1 MFDTLLRGGTL
12 LDGSGAPGR
21 RADLAIQD
29 GRVAAIERP
38 GRLSAIEEIDCKGLA
53 VCPGFLDTH
62 THTDLAALRDP
73 DIAMKARQGVTLDVL
88 GQDGIGVAPLPAGKR
103 ELMARVIA
111 GLDGTFEGWDWEDQ
125 GEYLDRLAA
134 SPTGI
139 HLAALVPHGNVR
151 LACLGMD
158 DRPATPP
165 EILAMQELL
174 EESLEQGAI
183 GLSTGLIYPPC
194 CYAPTTELVA
204 LGRVLAKHDR
214 PIVVHLR
221 SESDYLVEAVD
232 EMLRVGRESG
242 CRVHISHIK
251 IAGKRNWPL
260 VDQLLAALDSPDV
273 RVTADQYPYTAGS
286 TMMGAIL
293 PPWAHAGG
301 FQATLAR
308 LSDPA
313 QRARM
318 KADLLAPPPHSW
330 DNFWSWAGAEG
341 ILVSDLPSG
350 RRPECA
356 GKSLAELC
364 GSGDPI
370 DFAFDLLRDEEM
382 GVGMIAFSQGE
393 AVISALMAHPKVN
406 GCTDGLLG
414 GRPHPRAYGAFAR
427 ILRLNREQKLVPLE
441 EMVRKLTRQAAEA
454 MTLKDRGLLKVGAPA
469 DVVVFDPQTVADTAT
484 YAEPRQHPVGIPWVL
499 VAGVPVVA
507 RGEGTGA
514 RPGRVVRG

>member
-1 MFDTLLRGGTL
+1 MFERVLRGGTL
-12 LDGSGAPGR
+12 VDGSGSPAR
-21 RADLAIQD
+21 AADLAVEG
-29 GRVAAIERP
+29 GRVVAIEPP
-38 GRLSAIEEIDCKGLA
+38 GQLRGAAEIDCTGLV
-53 VCPGFLDTH
+53 VCPGFIDTH
-62 THTDLAALRDP
+62 THSDLAALREP

-88 GQDGIGVAPLPAGKR
+88 GQDGIGVAPLPAARR

-111 GLDGTFEGWDWEDQ
+111 GLDGTFEGWDWESQ
-125 GEYLDRLAA
+125 GQYLDRLTA

-139 HLAALVPHGNVR
+139 HLSALVPHGNVR
-151 LACLGMD
+151 LACIGMD
-158 DRPATPP
+158 DRPASPA
-165 EILAMQELL
+165 EIRAMQELL
-174 EESLEQGAI
+174 AHSLEQGAH

-194 CYAPTTELVA
+194 CYAPTEELVE
-204 LGRVLAKHDR
+204 LGRVLARHDR

-221 SESDYLVEAVD
+221 SESDYLLEAVD

-251 IAGKRNWPL
+251 IAGRRNWPQ
-260 VDQLLAALDSPDV
+260 VDGLLKALDSTDV

-301 FQATLAR
+301 FEATIQR
-308 LSDPA
+308 LTDPG
-313 QRARM
+313 QRARL
-318 KADLLAPPPHSW
+318 KAELLAPPPHDW

-341 ILVSDLPSG
+341 IMVSDVPSG

-356 GKSLAELC
+356 GKTLAELA
-364 GSGDPI
+364 GSQDPI
-370 DFAFDLLRDEEM
+370 DTAFDLLRDEAM

-393 AVISALMAHPKVN
+393 EVISALMAHPKVN

-427 ILRLNREQKLVPLE
+427 ILRLNREQRLVPLE
-441 EMVRKLTRQAAEA
+441 EMVRKLTSQAASA
-454 MTLKDRGLLKVGAPA
+454 MTLKDRGLLRVGAPA
-469 DVVVFDPQTVADTAT
+469 DIVVFDAERVSDTST

-507 RGEGTGA
+507 AGQGTGA
-514 RPGRVVRG
+514 RPGVVVRG

>member
-1 MFDTLLRGGTL
+1 MFERVLKNGTL
-12 LDGSGAPGR
+12 IDGSGSPGR
-21 RADLAIQD
+21 RADLAINK
-29 GRVAAIERP
+29 GRIAAIEAP
-38 GRLSAIEEIDCKGLA
+38 GVLSAAEEIDCAGLI

-62 THTDLAALRDP
+62 THSDLAALREP

-88 GQDGIGVAPLPAGKR
+88 GQDGIGVAPLTADKR

-111 GLDGTFEGWDWEDQ
+111 GLDGTFDGWDWEDQ
-125 GEYLDRLAA
+125 GQYLDRLAA

-158 DRPATPP
+158 DRPASPA

-174 EESLEQGAI
+174 EESLNQGAI

-194 CYAPTTELVA
+194 CYAPTEELIA

-221 SESDYLVEAVD
+221 SESDYLVEAVE
-232 EMLRVGRESG
+232 EMMRVGRESG
-242 CRVHISHIK
+242 CRVHISHLK
-251 IAGKRNWPL
+251 IAGRRNWPL
-260 VDQLLAALDSPDV
+260 VDALLAALDSPDV

-301 FQATLAR
+301 FEATVAR

-318 KADLLAPPPHSW
+318 KAELLAPPPHVW
-330 DNFWSWAGAEG
+330 DNFWSWAGADG
-341 ILVSDLPSG
+341 IMVSDVPSG
-350 RRPECA
+350 RRAEWA
-356 GKSLAELC
+356 GKTLAELA
-364 GSGDPI
+364 GNQDPI
-370 DFAFDLLRDEEM
+370 DAAFDLLRDEQM

-393 AVISALMAHPKVN
+393 EVISALMAHPRVN

-427 ILRLNREQKLVPLE
+427 ILRLNREQRLVPLE
-441 EMVRKLTRQAAEA
+441 EMVRKLTSQAAAA
-454 MTLKDRGLLKVGAPA
+454 MTLKERGLLTAGAPA
-469 DVVVFDPQTVADTAT
+469 DIVVFDADTVADTST

-507 RGEGTGA
+507 GGQGTGA
-514 RPGRVVRG
+514 RPGLVVRG